1 MASLLF
7 ICTIT
12 NVEEPVLM
20 EPGTIALSILITN
33 VPSAMTIALYAQD
46 LSTLSAHLV
55 PTQPMDLLTT
65 TWPSIQQYAMRH
77 VQLASLLTPLF
88 PIYVWLVIAS
98 V

>member
-7 ICTIT
+7 ICTT
-12 NVEEPVLM
+12 TSVEGPVLM

-33 VPSAMTIALYAQD
+33 VPSATITVLCAQD